1 MRIRRWPMVI
11 GTTVLFGAAAVA
23 CDSTSS
29 SEPFVSTSGAPTELN
44 ELEETDSSE
53 EADTGESS
61 ELSAEEG
68 GEVAAE
74 EGGEAAAEEG
84 GEAAAEEGGEAAAE
98 EGGEAAAEE
107 GGEATA
113 EEGGEAAAEEGGEA
127 TAEEGGEAATE
138 EGGEAAAE
146 EEESGEATAEEGGEA
161 ATEEGGEAAAE
172 EGGEAAAEEGGEA
185 AAEEGGEVAAEE
197 GGEAGEEGG
206 EEELPQIGDKC
217 DGDPFGGEAGVCAG
231 DPPEP
236 VLICSGGVY
245 EDAANFNDLCFCED
259 MDGDGKADEVVCLS
273 QDLWELSARA
283 GSGSLPDGYAAC
295 RRAPSL
301 LRREGL
307 FEGPLPMRPTASPL
321 STRSCPQHSRKN
333 NQPLVA
339 PPLLAS

>member
-98 EGGEAAAEE
+98 EGGEA
-107 GGEATA
+107 
-113 EEGGEAAAEEGGEA
+113 
-127 TAEEGGEAATE
+127 
-138 EGGEAAAE
+138 
-146 EEESGEATAEEGGEA
+146 
-161 ATEEGGEAAAE
+161 
-172 EGGEAAAEEGGEA
+172 
-185 AAEEGGEVAAEE
+185 
-197 GGEAGEEGG
+197 GEEGG

-273 QDLWELSARA
+273 PGFVGIER
-283 GSGSLPDGYAAC
+283 SGRKRVAT
-295 RRAPSL
+295 RR
-301 LRREGL
+301 LRR
-307 FEGPLPMRPTASPL
+307 
-321 STRSCPQHSRKN
+321 
-333 NQPLVA
+333 V
-339 PPLLAS
+339 